1 MITRALVYLAIYGG
15 SAVLSI
21 VVVWLVV
28 LPLIGHVLAAF
39 DSVLDALDAAG
50 GVVR

>member
-1 MITRALVYLAIYGG
+1 MKAALIYVAIYGG

-21 VVVWLVV
+21 VVVWIVV

-39 DSVLDALDAAG
+39 DGLLDALDATGA
-50 GVVR
+50 VR